1 MILNNVKSKIPVISY
16 CYWMKQ
22 HKKYFFL
29 TLLGIFFS
37 LSLFAQR
44 NPARHADQA
53 FDRKQYSIAAD
64 RYRKAYNKVR
74 RNPNE
79 RNRITYRMAESY
91 RLTGNYRRAEATYRR
106 LMRNEDD
113 IRDPILFLTYA
124 DLLKINGK
132 YEEAIEY
139 YNKYSERVPDDPR
152 GPLGAETAALIEEWL
167 DNPSKYEV
175 TELKKINSRE
185 SDFAPAWGSSNY
197 REIIFTSTR
206 ESAPGKEKDGWTDQ
220 SFSALFTARLDSKD
234 EWSSPVLIDEQEN
247 VNTEANEG
255 APFMNSKFNTLYFTR
270 CPNDETRESS
280 CQIYTSTRS
289 GRSWSNARP
298 LQIRGIDSLDVIG
311 HPTLTEDELII
322 YFSAD
327 RKGGFGGKDIW
338 VAMRE
343 STNQSFNRPMNIG
356 PVVNSP
362 GNEVFPFLRNDTT
375 LYFASDGHGGMGGLD
390 IFVTTIDTAGNWG
403 PPQNLKH
410 PINSSGDDFAIIFHP
425 EEERGFFSSNRDNTR
440 GIDNLYYFIEPPVL
454 FTLGGTVTNEK
465 TLQFV
470 EDATVRLVGS
480 DGMSVS
486 TRTNENGYYL
496 FGASQLNQNTTYEI
510 IVDKEN
516 YFTQTAIET
525 TVGVEFSRDF
535 VKDFILEPIPEEPIP
550 LPDILYE
557 LARWELLPQYEDSL
571 QGLIETLQK
580 NPTIIIELGSHTDNR
595 DTEERND
602 ILSQRRAQSVVDYL
616 ILRGIEP
623 ARLVARGYGERV
635 PRKLDRDFVANGFRF
650 PEGTVLTEEYIDEL
664 PTVELREAAHQL
676 NRRTEFRVLSKDFV
690 PRTAGTHMHS
700 IEIVTEPDEH
710 QVGFEIDPNSGA
722 FVVQAIIDGYNESI
736 IYERSATASVS
747 IEKAMEMLRSGIIDR
762 NSFEGD
768 IDRVL
773 TAGSIADRAVFR
785 VKEIRIG
792 NRTVEN
798 AELVVSH
805 NLKHE
810 VVFGQRLLSQFGE
823 FEFDTSNLKLIFK

>member
-1 MILNNVKSKIPVISY
+1 
-16 CYWMKQ
+16 MKPY
-22 HKKYFFL
+22 KKYLLL
-29 TLLGIFFS
+29 TVLGVFFS
-37 LSLFAQR
+37 ISLFGQR
-44 NPARHADQA
+44 NPARLADQA
-53 FDRKQYSIAAD
+53 FERKQYSIAAD

-79 RNRITYRMAESY
+79 RDRITYRMAESY
-91 RLTGNYRRAEATYRR
+91 RLTGNYRRAESTYRR
-106 LMRNEDD
+106 LMRNEENV
-113 IRDPILFLTYA
+113 RDPILFLRYA
-124 DLLKINGK
+124 DVLKINGK
-132 YEEAIEY
+132 FDESIEY

-167 DNPSKYEV
+167 ENPSKYEV
-175 TELKKINSRE
+175 TEIKRLNSRE
-185 SDFAPAWGSSNY
+185 SDFAPAWGASNY

-206 ESAPGKEKDGWTDQ
+206 ESAPGREKDGWTNQ

-234 EWSSPVLIDEQEN
+234 EWSSPVLLGEVEVI
-247 VNTEANEG
+247 NTEANEG

-270 CPNDETRESS
+270 CPNDERAQSN
-280 CQIYTSTRS
+280 CQIFTSTRS
-289 GRSWSNARP
+289 GRSWSNPRP
-298 LQIRGIDSLDVIG
+298 LQIRGIDTLDVIG

-322 YFSAD
+322 YFAAD
-327 RKGGFGGKDIW
+327 RHTGFGGKDIW

-343 STNQSFNRPMNIG
+343 SSTQPFGRPLNIG
-356 PVVNSP
+356 PVVNTP
-362 GNEVFPFLRNDTT
+362 GDEVFPFLRNDTT

-390 IFVTTIDTAGNWG
+390 IYVTTIDTAGNWG
-403 PPQNLKH
+403 LPRNLKH

-425 EEERGFFSSNRDNTR
+425 DDEYGFFSSNRNNNR
-440 GIDNLYYFIEPPVL
+440 GVDNLYYFIEPPVL
-454 FTLGGTVTNEK
+454 FTLGGTIKNDK

-470 EDATVRLVGS
+470 EDAVVRLVGS

-496 FGASQLNQNTTYEI
+496 FGSSQLNKNTTYEI

-535 VKDFILEPIPEEPIP
+535 VKDFMLEPIPEEPIP

-623 ARLVARGYGERV
+623 PRLVARGYGERV
-635 PRKLDRDFVANGFRF
+635 PRRLVRDMIVHGFRF
-650 PEGTVLTEEYIDEL
+650 SEGTVLTEEFIDNL
-664 PTVELREAAHQL
+664 PTVDHREAAHQL
-676 NRRTEFRVLSKDFV
+676 NRRTEFKVLSKDFV
-690 PRTAGTHMHS
+690 PRSAGVTS
-700 IEIVTEPDEH
+700 REIEIVTDPED
-710 QVGFEIDPNSGA
+710 QSVGFEIDPNTGA
-722 FVVQAIIDGYNESI
+722 FVLKAIIEGYTEDI
-736 IYERSATASVS
+736 VYERSAAASVS
-747 IEKAMEMLRSGIIDR
+747 LEKALEMLRNGIIDR
-762 NSFEGD
+762 NSFEGEVER
-768 IDRVL
+768 IL
-773 TAGSIADRAVFR
+773 TAGSIADRAIFK

-792 NRTVEN
+792 PRVVQN

-805 NLKHE
+805 ALRYKI
-810 VVFGQRLLSQFGE
+810 VFGQQLLSEFGE
-823 FEFDTSNLKLIFK
+823 FEFDTTNKKLIFK

>member
-1 MILNNVKSKIPVISY
+1 
-16 CYWMKQ
+16 
-22 HKKYFFL
+22 
-29 TLLGIFFS
+29 
-37 LSLFAQR
+37 
-44 NPARHADQA
+44 
-53 FDRKQYSIAAD
+53 
-64 RYRKAYNKVR
+64 
-74 RNPNE
+74 
-79 RNRITYRMAESY
+79 MAESY

-106 LMRNEDD
+106 LMRNEEDV
-113 IRDPILFLTYA
+113 RDPILFLRYA
-124 DLLKINGK
+124 DVLKINGK
-132 YEEAIEY
+132 YEESIEY
-139 YNKYSERVPDDPR
+139 YNKYAERVPDDPR

-175 TELKKINSRE
+175 TEVRKLNSRE

-206 ESAPGKEKDGWTDQ
+206 ESAPGREKDGWTNQ
-220 SFSALFTARLDSKD
+220 GFSALFTARLDSKD
-234 EWSSPVLIDEQEN
+234 EWSSPVLLGDVEV

-255 APFMNSKFNTLYFTR
+255 APFMNSKFTTLYFTR
-270 CPNDETRESS
+270 CPNDERAQSN
-280 CQIYTSTRS
+280 CQIFTSSRS
-289 GRSWSNARP
+289 GRSWSNPRP
-298 LQIRGIDSLDVIG
+298 LQIRGIDSLDVVG

-322 YFSAD
+322 YFAAD
-327 RKGGFGGKDIW
+327 RRAGFGGKDIW

-343 STNQSFNRPMNIG
+343 STTQPFGRPLNIG
-356 PVVNSP
+356 PVVNTA
-362 GNEVFPFLRNDTT
+362 GDEVFPFLRNDTT

-403 PPQNLKH
+403 PPRNLKH
-410 PINSSGDDFAIIFHP
+410 PINSTGDDFAIIFHP
-425 EEERGFFSSNRDNTR
+425 DEEYGFFSSNRNNNR
-440 GIDNLYYFIEPPVL
+440 GVDNLYYFIEPPVL
-454 FTLGGTVTNEK
+454 FTLGGTIKNDK

-470 EDATVRLVGS
+470 EDAIVRLVGS

-496 FGASQLNQNTTYEI
+496 FGSSQLNRNTTYEI

-535 VKDFILEPIPEEPIP
+535 VKDFMLEPIPEEPIP

-616 ILRGIEP
+616 IVRGIEP
-623 ARLVARGYGERV
+623 GRLVARGYGERV
-635 PRKLDRDFVANGFRF
+635 PRRLGREFVVNGFRF
-650 PEGTVLTEEYIDEL
+650 AEGTVLTEEFIDNL
-664 PTVELREAAHQL
+664 PTVAQREAAHQL
-676 NRRTEFRVLSKDFV
+676 NRRTEFKVLSKDFV
-690 PRTAGTHMHS
+690 PRSAGITS
-700 IEIVTEPDEH
+700 REIEIVTDPTD
-710 QVGFEIDPNSGA
+710 QSVGFEIDPNTGA
-722 FVVQAIIDGYNESI
+722 FVLNAIVEGFTEDVV
-736 IYERSATASVS
+736 YERSAAASVS
-747 IEKAMEMLRSGIIDR
+747 LEKALDMLRNGIIDR

-768 IDRVL
+768 IERIL
-773 TAGSIADRAVFR
+773 TAGSIADRAVFK

-792 NRTVEN
+792 PRVVQN
-798 AELVVSH
+798 AEMTVSH
-805 NLKHE
+805 ALRHSM
-810 VVFGQRLLSQFGE
+810 VFGQRMLSEFGE
-823 FEFDTSNLKLIFK
+823 FEFDTASKKLIFK